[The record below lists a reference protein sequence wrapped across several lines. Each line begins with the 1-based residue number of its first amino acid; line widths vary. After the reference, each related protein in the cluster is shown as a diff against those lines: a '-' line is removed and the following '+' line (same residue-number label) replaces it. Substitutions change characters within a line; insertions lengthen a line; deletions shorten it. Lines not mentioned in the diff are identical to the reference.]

1 MQTHTPIQAQ
11 MRRVL
16 DELGRLRDEIRVQI
30 HLGGMDAKK
39 AWDELEP
46 KLAEADRLA
55 ENVSEEAY
63 KSAVDTLHKTKLFRS
78 TLPKGDAKNHS

>member
-1 MQTHTPIQAQ
+1 MQTTQNPIEAQ
-11 MRRVL
+11 MRNVL
-16 DELGRLRDEIRVQI
+16 SELRKLRDEIRVQV

-55 ENVSEEAY
+55 ENATEEAY
-63 KSAVDTLHKTKLFRS
+63 QSALESLRRLKLFHAQ
-78 TLPKGDAKNHS
+78 LPSEKKHS